1 MNIDYLVKFKKI
13 LLDKGEVYLR
23 IKVHPNAIK
32 TCIKEIMADKTI
44 KIDLAVAP
52 IKGKANIELIK
63 FLAQQ
68 FDTNVSNIKIISGIT
83 DRMKLIKIAC
93 KNF

>member
-23 IKVHPNAIK
+23 VKVHPNAIK
-32 TCIKEIMADKTI
+32 TCVKNLMADETI
-44 KIDLAVAP
+44 KIDLAATP

-63 FLAQQ
+63 FLSQQ
-68 FDTNVSNIKIISGIT
+68 FNTNNSNIKIISGAI
-83 DRMKLIKIAC
+83 DRIKLVKIL
-93 KNF
+93 